1 MDVETSV
8 REFLRDEGVLA
19 PGTDAVAA
27 DESLLDSGLLD
38 SAGIFQLVAFLEDR
52 FQLAILDDDI
62 VPENFESI
70 STIVGFVN
78 AKVGT
83 RGAGDSGSE

>member
-8 REFLRDEGVLA
+8 REFLQGQGVLI

-38 SAGIFQLVAFLEDR
+38 SAGIFQLVAFLEER
-52 FQLAILDDDI
+52 FRLTISDEDI
-62 VPENFESI
+62 VPDNFDSI
-70 STIVGFVN
+70 NAVVAFVN
-78 AKVGT
+78 AQSET
-83 RGAGDSGSE
+83 RGDGSASG